1 MKTQVILFV
10 LGGAVGLLTS
20 TPMLLAQA
28 CYNSAV
34 SGAYGFNGTFGCR
47 GWIEARSDAR
57 VWQLLFHVVLVSLDA
72 AF

>member
-34 SGAYGFNGTFGCR
+34 SGAYGFNGTV
-47 GWIEARSDAR
+47 DAG
-57 VWQLLFHVVLVSLDA
+57 DG
-72 AF
+72 

>member
-1 MKTQVILFV
+1 MKGGLMKTQVILFV

-34 SGAYGFNGTFGCR
+34 SGAYGFNGT
-47 GWIEARSDAR
+47 
-57 VWQLLFHVVLVSLDA
+57 LDA
-72 AF
+72 GDG